1 MKKKIIIAQSIQQA
15 VTNAESLFSR
25 GSVGVLTAAT
35 SEDLLQLH
43 RTHKA
48 DLIIAQSA
56 LPVMGGLALCR
67 TIRKD
72 PGLRDVS
79 LIMACAGDDPA
90 VSEYRAAGCNEVLL
104 IPVDPVR
111 LFSTVSRMLMVQ
123 NRMAVRIPLRIT
135 VEGSAGKETFIG
147 ISHDLSVSGMLLDSA
162 RMLQP
167 GDRLHCSF
175 SIGTR
180 VVSVDCEVV
189 RTQRTETGRFQFGAK
204 FVNLDAKTFVLLE
217 HFVKSTTAPRQG
229 HHHA

>member
-1 MKKKIIIAQSIQQA
+1 MKKKIIIAQSVQQA

-48 DLIIAQSA
+48 DLIIAEA
-56 LPVMGGLALCR
+56 MLPVMGGLTLCR

-79 LIMACAGDDPA
+79 LIMACAGGDLA
-90 VSEYRAAGCNEVLL
+90 VQEYRDAGCNEVLL
-104 IPVDPVR
+104 TPVDPVR

-123 NRMAVRIPLRIT
+123 NRLAVRIPIRIT
-135 VEGSAGKETFIG
+135 VEGMSGKETFIG

-175 SIGTR
+175 TISSR
-180 VVSVDCEVV
+180 VVSLDCEVV
-189 RTQRTETGRFQFGAK
+189 RTQRQGTGRFQFGVK
-204 FVNLDAKTFVLLE
+204 FVNLDAKTFVQIE
-217 HFVKSTTAPRQG
+217 HFVKSSTAPRQG